1 MWLKLPDTLVSSGG
15 ASLIGKSTLD
25 LKLKKKA
32 LSNAQFLEIVYLML
46 FPFVD

>member
-1 MWLKLPDTLVSSGG
+1 VTKTPGYTGVQWMSILDREEYPGLK
-15 ASLIGKSTLD
+15 
-25 LKLKKKA
+25 KKKA